1 MECGRHVV
9 FYRKDAG
16 GVMIS
21 RILHQRVLPEKRSI
35 DDDDDE
41 L

>member
-16 GVMIS
+16 GILVS
-21 RILHQRVLPEKRSI
+21 RILHQRMLPERQAI
-35 DDDDDE
+35 EDE
-41 L
+41 GWES